1 MTYKALE
8 HLLILRSNWSS
19 QIYWGFRHM
28 EVILDLCPFAY
39 LVAQGLSFI
48 AIKIQCNYFNILIP
62 LVPLS
67 PSMAFFPTM
76 SRLIVSSSLG
86 SQDITEGQNCTKPWQ
101 E

>member
-28 EVILDLCPFAY
+28 EGILDLCPFAY

-48 AIKIQCNYFNILIP
+48 AIKIQCTLIF
-62 LVPLS
+62 LFDWFHFHHQWL
-67 PSMAFFPTM
+67 FFP
-76 SRLIVSSSLG
+76 
-86 SQDITEGQNCTKPWQ
+86 Q
-101 E
+101 